1 MSWSSSKLEWWAF
14 GPTIM
19 TLNGF
24 DNISKS
30 HMYAYKNDI
39 NIKQYAYIA
48 YHPSNPHP
56 LISLYKHGKENGI

>member
-1 MSWSSSKLEWWAF
+1 LKSSPSSYVIYQVQEN
-14 GPTIM
+14 II